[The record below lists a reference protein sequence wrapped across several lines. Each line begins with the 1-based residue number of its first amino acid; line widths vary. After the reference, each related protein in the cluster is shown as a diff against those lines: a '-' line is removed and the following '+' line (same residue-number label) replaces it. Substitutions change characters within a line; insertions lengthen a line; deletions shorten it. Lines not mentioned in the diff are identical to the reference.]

1 MKPIPAQFSGP
12 EALKRTVSSVLR
24 ATGRIIQRHT
34 SHHRRLQFAHR
45 ESRFFPGRPF
55 PPCLLAR
62 FAAGLVFPAVF
73 LLPAAPLFS
82 QSAESSGDA
91 SHAGILQAFEEVVL
105 SSPVDELVAE
115 TPVEEGDFVEKD
127 TVVLR
132 LRDAEQQL
140 ELVRTAAVL
149 RKAEFDAAASKA
161 LFAKNVVA
169 ADKNLEQEVRHE
181 AAKIDAATA
190 RIKADERT
198 LRSPISGVVT
208 KRLKDKGESVSRME
222 KVAEVMAID
231 RIFVL
236 LNLPEDMRPS
246 LQLSGSA
253 QVFVPSVAEGKGF
266 EGKIDFIDPVVDP
279 GSGLFRV
286 KVLLENPERLLRPGM
301 RAHVRFAGSAG
312 QAASGGKPSDS
323 SNL

>member
-1 MKPIPAQFSGP
+1 MADF
-12 EALKRTVSSVLR
+12 VL
-24 ATGRIIQRHT
+24 
-34 SHHRRLQFAHR
+34 
-45 ESRFFPGRPF
+45 
-55 PPCLLAR
+55 
-62 FAAGLVFPAVF
+62 AVIL

-82 QSAESSGDA
+82 QSVASSGDA

-115 TPVEEGDFVEKD
+115 TPLEEGDFVEKD
-127 TVVLR
+127 AVVLR

-140 ELVRTAAVL
+140 ELARTAAVL

-181 AAKIDAATA
+181 AAKIDASNA
-190 RIKADERT
+190 RIKAEERT

-246 LQLSGSA
+246 LQLSAPA
-253 QVFVPSVAEGKGF
+253 QVSVPSIAEDKSF
-266 EGKIDFIDPVVDP
+266 EGKIAFIDPVVDP